1 MNKEREMKLQKPFW
15 VIAILVF
22 LSCSP
27 GNLLQ
32 ATSIYPLEVFTSNG
46 GYYNSPNLDM
56 SVVVS
61 EGVGVVDFTFYNESL
76 VDCSLARIYFDDGPL
91 LGIAGITNG
100 PGTFFSQPAAPND
113 LPNGNLLDPP
123 FETTDEF
130 CIDGDPPPPDSGVNP
145 VDAGEPLEWVR
156 ITFNRDGEFSNV
168 TDALKTGALR
178 IGVHI
183 IAFPD
188 GSSES
193 AVAIPE
199 PVTVL
204 LLGLGGLALLGPKR
218 RS

>member
-1 MNKEREMKLQKPFW
+1 MKLQRPFW
-15 VIAILVF
+15 VITILVF

-32 ATSIYPLEVFTSNG
+32 ATSIYPLEVFSSNG

-91 LGIAGITNG
+91 LGIASITNG
-100 PGTFFSQPAAPND
+100 PGTFFSQPTSPND

-123 FETTDEF
+123 FETTNEF
-130 CIDGDPPPPDSGVNP
+130 CIDGDPPLSDSGVNP

-156 ITFNRDGEFSNV
+156 IIFNRDGEFSNV
-168 TDALKTGALR
+168 TDALNTGALR
-178 IGVHI
+178 IGVHV

-193 AVAIPE
+193 AVTTPE
-199 PVTVL
+199 PLTL
-204 LLGLGGLALLGPKR
+204 SLLGLGVLVFLRKR
-218 RS
+218 RA